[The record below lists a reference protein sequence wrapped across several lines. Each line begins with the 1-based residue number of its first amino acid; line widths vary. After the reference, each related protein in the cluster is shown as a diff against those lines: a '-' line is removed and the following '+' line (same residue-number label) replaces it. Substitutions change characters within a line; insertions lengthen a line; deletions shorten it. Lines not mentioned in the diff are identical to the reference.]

1 MRRTPS
7 LLARA
12 ALVLGLL
19 LAVPHP
25 VVQAQEKAKPAAAS
39 GKAAGKPQTKK
50 TQALTKEVY
59 AFFEAAQTLYDA
71 KNYKGAM
78 AKIDE
83 LKPQY
88 EKLNDYEKATYWNF
102 KASMSYA
109 LDDTKGAMEAYK
121 NVLRQ
126 KELPEVMRNNTL
138 YGMAQLSFA
147 TGEYTQAIKVM
158 QKWMEVT
165 GDAKPESQILLAQAY
180 YQLKNYP
187 KAEAATLDALKLA
200 KTKAV
205 PPKESWLSLLRAAF
219 YEQKDYLKSAKVLEV
234 MVQRWPK
241 LNYWMQLAGLY
252 GLAEK
257 QDQQLSV
264 LRANYEAG
272 TITSEPDQLNL
283 ARLYLLNGA
292 PFPAVQVLK
301 RGFDKKTIQESA
313 VTLQLY
319 AQALSLS
326 KEHKTE
332 IITLEKLANLS
343 GESKHFVYLGQAHLR
358 LGQWSEAAAAYRKA
372 TQAKNV
378 ERPGSLQMQ
387 IGNALYNEKK
397 YTEARAAF
405 QNAIQ
410 YADTVKDGATWVNFM
425 DKEIQRM
432 KALEQPAS

>member
-1 MRRTPS
+1 MRITLTA
-7 LLARA
+7 LLIGLIALLPLNLA
-12 ALVLGLL
+12 A
-19 LAVPHP
+19 
-25 VVQAQEKAKPAAAS
+25 QDKAKPPAAS
-39 GKAAGKPQTKK
+39 GKAAKPQTRK
-50 TQALTKEVY
+50 TQALGKETY
-59 AFFEAAQTLYDA
+59 AFFEAAQALYDA

-83 LKPQY
+83 LKPKFD
-88 EKLNDYEKATYWNF
+88 KLNDYEKATYWNF

-109 LDDTKGAMEAYK
+109 MDDTKGAMEAYK

-138 YGMAQLSFA
+138 YGIAQLSFA
-147 TGEYTQAIKVM
+147 TGDYQQSIKVM
-158 QKWMEVT
+158 KKWMEVT

-180 YQLKNYP
+180 YQLQQYP

-200 KTKAV
+200 KAKAV
-205 PPKESWLSLLRAAF
+205 PPKENWLSLLRAAY
-219 YEQKDYLKSAKVLEV
+219 YEQKDYLKSAKVLES

-272 TITSEPDQLNL
+272 TISKEADQLNL

-292 PFPAVQVLK
+292 PFAAVQVLK

-313 VTLQLY
+313 TTLQLH

-326 KEHKTE
+326 KEHRAE
-332 IITLEKLANLS
+332 IATLGKLAKLT
-343 GESKHFVYLGQAHLR
+343 GEAKHYVYLGQAHLR
-358 LGQWSEAAAAYRKA
+358 LGQWGEAASAYRTA

-378 ERPGSLQMQ
+378 DRPGSLQMQ
-387 IGNALYNEKK
+387 IGNALYNQKK
-397 YTEARAAF
+397 YVEAKAAF
-405 QNAIQ
+405 QAALQ
-410 YADTVKDGATWVNFM
+410 YADTVKEGAIWVNFM
-425 DKEIQRM
+425 DKEINRM
-432 KALEQPAS
+432 KALDQMGAAATS